1 MIRLCAA
8 AAAVGALAGTASAID
23 LAANPG
29 PANNGGSPGWG
40 IFMDFE
46 ALAGPVTVT
55 HLSSANTGAA
65 GAAFTVEV
73 FVRSGT
79 ALGGP
84 VGSGPGSSSA
94 GWTSLGTAPG
104 TQGGTASGVSLP
116 IDIPDIT
123 VNPGGITGV
132 AIVFTSV
139 GPRYFGTG
147 TPPYSVYQDASLK
160 LTTGEARS
168 VPFAGTG
175 SFFTSRAL
183 VGVVSYSAG
192 GTVCYPNCDGSTSP
206 PILNVNDFICFNNQ
220 FAVGD
225 SYANCDASTSPPILN
240 VNDFTCF
247 LNSYATGCP

>member
-1 MIRLCAA
+1 VA
-8 AAAVGALAGTASAID
+8 
-23 LAANPG
+23 
-29 PANNGGSPGWG
+29 SPGSRSCSRAWG
-40 IFMDFE
+40 HAISE
-46 ALAGPVTVT
+46 PARLRI
-55 HLSSANTGAA
+55 
-65 GAAFTVEV
+65 
-73 FVRSGT
+73 RS
-79 ALGGP
+79 
-84 VGSGPGSSSA
+84 
-94 GWTSLGTAPG
+94 
-104 TQGGTASGVSLP
+104 
-116 IDIPDIT
+116 
-123 VNPGGITGV
+123 
-132 AIVFTSV
+132 
-139 GPRYFGTG
+139 
-147 TPPYSVYQDASLK
+147 YQDASLK